1 MFDRIESWIASVE
14 DPDWHEEDHI
24 MCDCTPCF
32 SAYHA
37 SLNLRD
43 QNHQSQPSIQPQT
56 QKRGFSVESDDS
68 DGIRKRVRLGTNI
81 STIIPG
87 PVTPSISGASKR
99 SADERTDELAEE
111 RPSHPRKRR
120 RPRSDSNQ
128 LMNRAVHLSNMNP
141 PVIPVGLQ
149 TPSHDD
155 IVGLHLKLSEFVECR
170 TSIMPG
176 CLRPEIERL
185 LRSQK
190 NALAPSLCYY
200 SCTDIK
206 EAQQE
211 LQAICE
217 IVDMNEDSKT
227 RKRHGNGWNNLVHT
241 PLLNLAAPLA
251 NPTMSQTLSAIRRGD
266 DPAIINRT
274 PPPIQ
279 FDASP
284 RCQLRLCSTGSPASR
299 APHQRNQPSRAPSR
313 AGGHC

>member
-111 RPSHPRKRR
+111 RPSHPQKRR
-120 RPRSDSNQ
+120 RPRSASNQ
-128 LMNRAVHLSNMNP
+128 LMNRAVNLSNINP

-149 TPSHDD
+149 MPSHDD
-155 IVGLHLKLSEFVECR
+155 IVDLHLNLNKFVECR
-170 TSIMPG
+170 ISIMPN

-185 LRSQK
+185 LRIQ
-190 NALAPSLCYY
+190 NDALAPSPCYY
-200 SCTDIK
+200 SCTED
-206 EAQQE
+206 AQHE
-211 LQAICE
+211 LQVICE
-217 IVDMNEDSKT
+217 IVGINQDSKT
-227 RKRHGNGWNNLVHT
+227 RQRHENGWNNLC
-241 PLLNLAAPLA
+241 
-251 NPTMSQTLSAIRRGD
+251 TLCFSISRR
-266 DPAIINRT
+266 
-274 PPPIQ
+274 
-279 FDASP
+279 
-284 RCQLRLCSTGSPASR
+284 
-299 APHQRNQPSRAPSR
+299 
-313 AGGHC
+313 